1 MPPRRA
7 AAVKARESVASATA
21 TATAT
26 AAPKRSSRSQSRR
39 VVSDD
44 EHSDDDVD
52 IKPSRRAPA
61 RKAAPKKSVKRVESS
76 DEDEPEDDSQDEADE
91 VDDSLLVANDDD
103 DDDDEDEEN
112 EQVTPTRKKSKS
124 PPPSAKTLNKPAKR
138 QVQIKHKVPESEQDS
153 DAESD
158 HSQASFKEAPE
169 STPPREPEPE
179 PEPRE
184 PLSEKQDNVPQTP
197 SNAVLQQLATPKS
210 VSIAAPVTPAG
221 AGPGP
226 QKRLVIHKMVLHN
239 FKSYAGT
246 QEIGPF
252 HKSFSSVVGP
262 NGSGKSNVIDSLLF
276 VFGWRANKMRQ
287 AKLSE
292 LIHNSAGRENLPSCS
307 VEVWFREI
315 IDLPGEAYKV
325 VPNSKLIVARTAFRN
340 NSSQYTIN
348 NRKSTFTEVTTLL
361 KGRGI
366 DLDHKRFLIL
376 QGEVESIA
384 QMPPKAKNEHE
395 EGLLEYLE
403 DIIGTSQFKGPIE
416 EQAKLVDE
424 ANERRAEKL
433 GRLKIVQKEKD
444 ALQAKKRQAE
454 EYLRDQNELT
464 QRQSALWQVYILE
477 CRDQMHVASKA
488 IESLKKRI
496 EQETEKNA
504 GSKAEIEQL
513 EAEYQAI
520 VKDFDAIA
528 KSTDKVVRELA
539 KYEKEDVQLQEKKK
553 HLEGKKKKCKSSISN
568 VSQSNHATLLCLKT
582 KRALHHFNRTPMLSQ
597 MPRLPPQIRQ
607 KRLKR

>member
-1 MPPRRA
+1 
-7 AAVKARESVASATA
+7 
-21 TATAT
+21 
-26 AAPKRSSRSQSRR
+26 
-39 VVSDD
+39 
-44 EHSDDDVD
+44 
-52 IKPSRRAPA
+52 
-61 RKAAPKKSVKRVESS
+61 
-76 DEDEPEDDSQDEADE
+76 
-91 VDDSLLVANDDD
+91 
-103 DDDDEDEEN
+103 
-112 EQVTPTRKKSKS
+112 
-124 PPPSAKTLNKPAKR
+124 
-138 QVQIKHKVPESEQDS
+138 
-153 DAESD
+153 
-158 HSQASFKEAPE
+158 
-169 STPPREPEPE
+169 
-179 PEPRE
+179 
-184 PLSEKQDNVPQTP
+184 
-197 SNAVLQQLATPKS
+197 
-210 VSIAAPVTPAG
+210 
-221 AGPGP
+221 
-226 QKRLVIHKMVLHN
+226 
-239 FKSYAGT
+239 
-246 QEIGPF
+246 
-252 HKSFSSVVGP
+252 
-262 NGSGKSNVIDSLLF
+262 
-276 VFGWRANKMRQ
+276 MRQ